1 MATVSQPS
9 RIGKYEVLATL
20 GRGGM
25 GIVYKARDP
34 QIDRIVAIKTILIQD
49 QPNDDDVVGRLRMEA
64 RSAGRLQHTNVVTV
78 YDFGHEGEMS
88 YIVMEYVDGINLAK
102 IIEEKRPLSLSSK
115 LDVLLQICEG
125 LAYAHEQ
132 GVVHRDMKPSNV
144 CITTK
149 GVAKI
154 LDFGLARFDDTR
166 LTRTGFLSGT
176 IAYMSP
182 ERFGGTTGPQDDIFA
197 LGAIAYELLTYTR
210 AFPGSTPPEVM
221 SKIITG
227 APALPSSV
235 SDVPPELD
243 AYVLKALARE
253 QTDRYTTAM
262 HFAHDLRKLMQSPAF
277 LSFISEPERVAT
289 FQRAVEEF
297 VDKHQ
302 SSGNAYAGPATAR
315 RADDASIP
323 TMRMNM
329 SEPAFQLGLSTVQH
343 PAPQQPATDLEP
355 TVALSTPG
363 TEPKLEPTVTMAAT
377 EVVPMPVAR
386 RRSWLPLAAAGVILV
401 GAIAFFALR
410 REPGENRPALPPSPR
425 AAAGQPAGTSITASA
440 ESSEEPGSDD
450 RMIQLAAARS
460 LSDQLESRG
469 LKGEDLVKFA
479 EAKAR
484 LDLADK
490 KFRDR
495 RYEDGTRLLS
505 DAVTRL
511 NALTRSGGS
520 SGGTSIAPVILPLKP
535 GRKPSGTETPRQST
549 PSPQPQP
556 QVAGAGASPQP
567 QPPPQA
573 PQPQPPSPQPQPA
586 RPAADAPEKEITSFM
601 RAVASAY
608 TAKDTGF
615 FSEHVV
621 NYTPALANA
630 IRNSP
635 SVLVEI
641 EVRRIDVRDPQ
652 HAIVSVRRTD
662 HFPEAS
668 APPAVQMLTYELTR
682 SDGWKIAAIRRE

>member
-9 RIGKYEVLATL
+9 RIGKYEVLSTL

-115 LDVLLQICEG
+115 LEVLLQICEG

-197 LGAIAYELLTYTR
+197 LGAIAYELLTYQR

-221 SKIITG
+221 SRIITG
-227 APALPSSV
+227 APAAPSSV
-235 SDVPPELD
+235 SDVPPEID
-243 AYVLKALARE
+243 VYVLKALARE
-253 QTDRYTTAM
+253 QADRYSTAT
-262 HFAHDLRKLMQSPAF
+262 HFAHDLRKFMQTPAYA
-277 LSFISEPERVAT
+277 SFISEPERVAA
-289 FQRAVEEF
+289 FQRSVEEF

-302 SSGNAYAGPATAR
+302 SSGHAYAGPATLR
-315 RADDASIP
+315 RPDDAPLP
-323 TMRMNM
+323 TLRMNM
-329 SEPAFQLGLSTVQH
+329 SEPAFQLGLSTMQH
-343 PAPQQPATDLEP
+343 AAPQQPATDLEP
-355 TVALSTPG
+355 TVALSAPS

-377 EVVPMPVAR
+377 EVVPMPASPR
-386 RRSWLPLAAAGVILV
+386 RNWLPIAAAGVVLV
-401 GAIAFFALR
+401 GAIVFFALR
-410 REPGENRPALPPSPR
+410 GQRGDERPAQQPEQRP
-425 AAAGQPAGTSITASA
+425 AAGQPAGTTINAAATPQG
-440 ESSEEPGSDD
+440 EPQSDD
-450 RMIQLAAARS
+450 RTIQLAAARS
-460 LSDQLESRG
+460 LSDQLASRG
-469 LKGEDLVKFA
+469 LKGDDLVKFA

-484 LDLADK
+484 LDLADQ

-495 RYEDGTRLLS
+495 HYDDGSRLLS
-505 DAVTRL
+505 DAVARL
-511 NALTRSGGS
+511 NALARAGSASGGAA
-520 SGGTSIAPVILPLKP
+520 IAPVIVPLTP
-535 GRKPSGTETPRQST
+535 GKKNTTKQTP
-549 PSPQPQP
+549 PA
-556 QVAGAGASPQP
+556 VAVQPQP
-567 QPPPQA
+567 QPPPVA
-573 PQPQPPSPQPQPA
+573 AATPQPQPA
-586 RPAADAPEKEITSFM
+586 QQPPPSQPQPQPAKPAVDPEKEIAAFM

-635 SVLVEI
+635 SVRVEI
-641 EVRRIDVRDPQ
+641 EVRRIDVRDAQ
-652 HAIVSVRRTD
+652 HASVSVRRTD

-668 APPAVQMLTYELTR
+668 APPAVQTLTYELTR